1 MEVLKYYIDTD
12 TYSNVIT
19 VNKEWYALLHDM
31 RGPIIFQTLMKRYGW
46 IDYYHKHKPL
56 IESLTPLEIID
67 CMLETIDDTKPYL
80 FKKDAEYYRLRNN
93 NIRNF
98 TLDIYIKIKINPTL
112 NGLNLMTTNK
122 KI

>member
-1 MEVLKYYIDTD
+1 MEVLKYYIDTQS
-12 TYSNVIT
+12 YHNVIT
-19 VNKEWYALLHDM
+19 VNKEWYALLKDM
-31 RGPIIFQTLMKRYGW
+31 RGPIMFQSLMKRYGW

-56 IESLTPLEIID
+56 IESLTTLEIID

-98 TLDIYIKIKINPTL
+98 TLDIYMKIKMNPTL
-112 NGLNLMTTNK
+112 NGLNLMTTYK

>member
-1 MEVLKYYIDTD
+1 
-12 TYSNVIT
+12 
-19 VNKEWYALLHDM
+19 
-31 RGPIIFQTLMKRYGW
+31 
-46 IDYYHKHKPL
+46 
-56 IESLTPLEIID
+56 
-67 CMLETIDDTKPYL
+67 MLETIDDTKSYL